1 MKLKQ
6 KILFLA
12 IAIILLITPTVVHA
26 ESPTINSKAAIL
38 VEVSTGRI
46 LYEKNSTKQLYP
58 ASTTKVMTAILVLEK
73 CNLTDMVTVNETA
86 LGNLPS
92 GYVTCNLQVDE
103 EISVNDLLYAL
114 MVKSANDAA
123 YVLAEHVG
131 GSVDAFADM
140 MNIKAREIGC
150 TGTHFVN
157 PNGVHD
163 DRHYSTAYDLY
174 LITKYAMQNETF
186 RKLVATT
193 EYTLPATNKYP
204 NADRSFTTTNQLLN
218 PESTAYYY
226 KYATGVKTG
235 YTSQA
240 GNCIISMASR
250 DGLDFI
256 AVVLG
261 GGATP
266 SGLNARF
273 IDSKT
278 LFNYG
283 YDNYTLT
290 KVKEAKTVVET
301 IEIEN
306 GAKETKNL
314 NVLINDSI
322 TVINNKSINMNDII
336 PEIKIDENL
345 LAPIEKGQ
353 VIGSIKYKVDDIEY
367 SSELIADH
375 AVEEKPDYTILIL
388 IIAGLLLVVI
398 GGRLYRKTTKKSKK
412 RRR

>member
-92 GYVTCNLQVDE
+92 GYVTCDLQVDE

-273 IDSKT
+273 VDSKT

-306 GAKETKNL
+306 GTKETKNL

>member
-1 MKLKQ
+1 MKLKN
-6 KILFLA
+6 KILT
-12 IAIILLITPTVVHA
+12 IIFVILMLFQTVSYA
-26 ESPTINSKAAIL
+26 SSPTINSKAAIL

-58 ASTTKVMTAILVLEK
+58 ASTTKIMTAILVLEK
-73 CNLTDMVTVNETA
+73 CNLNDMVTISETA
-86 LGNLPS
+86 LDNLPS
-92 GYVTCNLQVDE
+92 GYVTCDLQVDE
-103 EISVNDLLYAL
+103 EISINDLLYAL

-123 YVLAEHVG
+123 YALAEHVG
-131 GSVDAFADM
+131 GSIDAFADM

-150 TGTHFVN
+150 TNTHFVN
-157 PNGVHD
+157 PNGIHD
-163 DRHYSTAYDLY
+163 ERHYSTAYDLY
-174 LITKYAMQNETF
+174 LMAKYAMQNEMF
-186 RKLVATT
+186 RTLVATE

-204 NADRSFTTTNQLLN
+204 NADRTFTTTNLLLD
-218 PESTAYYY
+218 EGSTSYYY

-240 GNCIISMASR
+240 GNCIVSYASR

-290 KVKEAKTVVET
+290 KVKEANTHVET
-301 IEIEN
+301 ILIEN
-306 GAKETKNL
+306 GSKETKNL
-314 NVLINDSI
+314 DVLIDESI
-322 TVINNKSINMNDII
+322 TVVNNKSINMNDII
-336 PEIKIDENL
+336 PDIKYKSEL
-345 LAPIEKGQ
+345 LAPISKGD
-353 VIGSIKYKVDDIEY
+353 VIGTIKYKVDDIEY
-367 SSELIADH
+367 SANLIAG
-375 AVEEKPDYTILIL
+375 ANVEEKPNYTILIL
-388 IIAGLLLVVI
+388 LVTGLALIVI
-398 GGRLYRKTTKKSKK
+398 SGRLYRHTTKSKK
-412 RRR
+412 TRKRR

>member
-92 GYVTCNLQVDE
+92 GYVTCDLQVDE

-163 DRHYSTAYDLY
+163 DKHYSTAYDLY

-306 GAKETKNL
+306 GTKETKNL

-336 PEIKIDENL
+336 PEIKIEENL

>member
-92 GYVTCNLQVDE
+92 GYVTCDLQVDE

-123 YVLAEHVG
+123 YVLAKHVG
-131 GSVDAFADM
+131 GSVDAFADL

-306 GAKETKNL
+306 GTKETKNL

-336 PEIKIDENL
+336 PEIKIDENI

>member
-273 IDSKT
+273 VDSKT

-306 GAKETKNL
+306 GTKETKNL

>member
-92 GYVTCNLQVDE
+92 GYVTCDLQVDE

>member
-92 GYVTCNLQVDE
+92 GYVTCDLQVDE

-266 SGLNARF
+266 SELNARF

-306 GAKETKNL
+306 GTKETKNL